1 MTTGQTTRPALG
13 RPQPTAPS
21 RPGLTRDAGRPV
33 ALGIDLWHRS
43 QAHDLSGLAAEL
55 AYRFMFAG
63 TDPGGRG
70 RGAREPPRLRT

>member
-70 RGAREPPRLRT
+70 